1 MLDLE
6 SDTCIALH
14 GGKLRFWP
22 HFLSAQDSAQ
32 LFACLRAQTPWERSE
47 IRIAGRQV
55 AIPRLN
61 AWYGDP
67 GADYSYS
74 GVHLTTT
81 AWHQDLLDL
90 KGKVE
95 AATGFAFNSALLNLY
110 RSGADSVDWHSDDE
124 PELGSNPVVA
134 SVSLG
139 TVRRFELKH
148 RTIPA
153 STHRLDLPDGS
164 LLLMAG
170 ELQHHWLHR
179 VPKQRGVT
187 GERINIT
194 FRSVVSAVACEQSAT
209 SCDRTPGGVLT

>member
-6 SDTCIALH
+6 SDTRIALR
-14 GGKLRFWP
+14 GGSLRFWP
-22 HFLSAQDSAQ
+22 RFVPAEDCAR
-32 LFACLRAQTPWERSE
+32 LFASLRARTPWERSE
-47 IRIAGRQV
+47 IRIAGRCI

-74 GVHLTTT
+74 GVRLATT
-81 AWHQDLLDL
+81 AWHRDLLDL
-90 KGKVE
+90 KGRVE
-95 AATGFAFNSALLNLY
+95 AATGHTFNSALLNLY
-110 RSGADSVDWHSDDE
+110 RNGGDSVDWHSDDE
-124 PELGSNPVVA
+124 PELGNDPVVA

-153 STHRLDLPDGS
+153 ARHRLELPDGS

-170 ELQHHWLHR
+170 ALQHHWQHR
-179 VPKQRGVT
+179 VPKQRGVD

-194 FRSVVSAVACEQSAT
+194 FRTVRCPA
-209 SCDRTPGGVLT
+209 SCDRATEGVPI